1 MSVCKRA
8 FQTTTT
14 EATNADVCES
24 VFRVITAKVF
34 PSSRFRLKRCDHLHL
49 EEEEISVGRGGG
61 GGEGACKR
69 GKKGSMG
76 EGPYEK
82 REVLSKEN
90 EGCVFFF

>member
-61 GGEGACKR
+61 GEGACKR

>member
-1 MSVCKRA
+1 MTTSTSKR
-8 FQTTTT
+8 
-14 EATNADVCES
+14 
-24 VFRVITAKVF
+24 R
-34 PSSRFRLKRCDHLHL
+34 RLAW
-49 EEEEISVGRGGG
+49 GRG

>member
-61 GGEGACKR
+61 GGRRGLQKGKEGKYGRRA
-69 GKKGSMG
+69 
-76 EGPYEK
+76 
-82 REVLSKEN
+82 L
-90 EGCVFFF
+90 

>member
-1 MSVCKRA
+1 MTTSTSKR
-8 FQTTTT
+8 
-14 EATNADVCES
+14 
-24 VFRVITAKVF
+24 R
-34 PSSRFRLKRCDHLHL
+34 RLAW
-49 EEEEISVGRGGG
+49 GGGG

>member
-34 PSSRFRLKRCDHLHL
+34 PSSRFRLNVVTTSTSKRRRLAW
-49 EEEEISVGRGGG
+49 GGGG
-61 GGEGACKR
+61 GGEGAGKR